1 MSIRRVVPA
10 GPQEAWRAAVVAPE
24 PEDES
29 SDVVVEAA
37 SSPSEAGTARMTP
50 EERITALTDGLHKI
64 LETAVE
70 SPSHWQVLLDASAT
84 LWRYSG
90 GNVALLMMQMAQ
102 RGTEEPTLVAGY
114 KEWARHGRT
123 VLRGEHA
130 LWVIAPR
137 TARVQ
142 QVTLPDGTRQR
153 IPAGEHLPHG
163 AAVDVGKKTVIT
175 GWRGQAVFD
184 VSQTQGTPLLVPR
197 GANGPGVDAA
207 ELWRSLETV
216 ANSHGFDVHVSDA
229 QYGLTSGFTDFA
241 EHRVQ
246 IGAWLSPEERSAVL
260 AHELGHV
267 LLHGPDDDI
276 GWLYGSSSDH
286 RGLAEVEAESVAY
299 TVLRAHGIDRGPQ
312 SASYLAGW
320 ADAVIEAE
328 NDAMAHDAGSKL
340 PASRADIAKS
350 VLGRVTAASKGILEI
365 THPPG
370 FGGKISAVDAD
381 PRLNPTASYVGSEQP
396 VRSDGP
402 VMAGR
407 EVHGNYLS
415 GGRVPLALERTAQ

>member
-1 MSIRRVVPA
+1 MGIRRVVPA
-10 GPQEAWRAAVVAPE
+10 GNREARRAAVVAPE
-24 PEDES
+24 AEDVS
-29 SDVVVEAA
+29 SDVAA
-37 SSPSEAGTARMTP
+37 NAAFSASERGDARMTP
-50 EERITALTDGLHKI
+50 EERIAALTDGLHKF
-64 LETAVE
+64 LEQAVE
-70 SPSHWQVLLDASAT
+70 SPSHWQVLLDGSAT

-123 VLRGEHA
+123 VSRGEHA

-153 IPAGEHLPHG
+153 VPAGDQLPHG
-163 AAVDVGKKTVIT
+163 AVDDGKKTVIT

-197 GANGPGVDAA
+197 GGTAADVDAS
-207 ELWRSLETV
+207 ELWRSL
-216 ANSHGFDVHVSDA
+216 AAAASRHGFDVDVTDA

-241 EHRVQ
+241 GHRVQ
-246 IGAWLSPEERSAVL
+246 VGAWLGPEERTAVL

-267 LLHGPDDDI
+267 LLHGPDDEI
-276 GWLYGSSSDH
+276 GRLYGSSADH

-312 SASYLAGW
+312 SATYLAGW

-328 NDAMAHDAGSKL
+328 SDAMAHDAGSGL
-340 PASRADIAKS
+340 PESRADIAKS
-350 VLGRVTAASKGILEI
+350 VLGRVTAANKGILEI

-381 PRLNPTASYVGSEQP
+381 PRVNPGASYMGVERP
-396 VRSDGP
+396 ARSGDGP
-402 VMAGR
+402 VMAG
-407 EVHGNYLS
+407 
-415 GGRVPLALERTAQ
+415 P

>member
-1 MSIRRVVPA
+1 M
-10 GPQEAWRAAVVAPE
+10 APE
-24 PEDES
+24 SEDVS
-29 SDVVVEAA
+29 SGVAA
-37 SSPSEAGTARMTP
+37 GAAPDRSASGNSRMTP
-50 EERITALTDGLHKI
+50 EERISALTDGLHQI
-64 LETAVE
+64 LEKAVG
-70 SPSHWQVLLDASAT
+70 SPSQWRVLLDASAT

-137 TARVQ
+137 TARLQ

-153 IPAGEHLPHG
+153 IPAGEHVPHG
-163 AAVDVGKKTVIT
+163 AVDDGKKTVIT

-197 GANGPGVDAA
+197 GGAESVLDVAGLCGSLAA
-207 ELWRSLETV
+207 V
-216 ANSHGFDVHVSDA
+216 AGSHGFNVDVTDA
-229 QYGLTSGFTDFA
+229 QYGLTSGFTDFT
-241 EHRVQ
+241 HRRVQ
-246 IGAWLSPEERSAVL
+246 VGAWLSPEERAAVL

-267 LLHGPDDDI
+267 LLHGPDDAV
-276 GWLYGSSSDH
+276 GRLYGSSADH

-299 TVLRAHGIDRGPQ
+299 TVLKAHGIDRGPQ
-312 SASYLAGW
+312 SATYLAGW
-320 ADAVIEAE
+320 ADAVI
-328 NDAMAHDAGSKL
+328 DAQQDAKVRGGGSKL
-340 PASRADIAKS
+340 PLSRADIAKS

-370 FGGKISAVDAD
+370 SGGKFTAANAD
-381 PRLNPTASYVGSEQP
+381 PRLSPAASYAGMEQP
-396 VRSDGP
+396 LRSVDGP
-402 VMAGR
+402 VMAG
-407 EVHGNYLS
+407 
-415 GGRVPLALERTAQ
+415 P

>member
-1 MSIRRVVPA
+1 M
-10 GPQEAWRAAVVAPE
+10 APE
-24 PEDES
+24 LEGVS
-29 SDVVVEAA
+29 SGVATVATPG
-37 SSPSEAGTARMTP
+37 PSESANPRMTP
-50 EERITALTDGLHKI
+50 EERISALTEGLHQI
-64 LETAVE
+64 LEKAVE

-123 VLRGEHA
+123 VVRGEHA

-142 QVTLPDGTRQR
+142 QVALPDGTRQR
-153 IPAGEHLPHG
+153 IPAGEHVPHG
-163 AAVDVGKKTVIT
+163 AVEDGKKTVIT
-175 GWRGQAVFD
+175 GWHGQAVFD

-197 GANGPGVDAA
+197 GGAESVVGAA
-207 ELWRSLETV
+207 DLWGSLTTV
-216 ANSHGFDVHVSDA
+216 AGRHGFNVDVTDA
-229 QYGLTSGFTDFA
+229 QYGLTSGFTDFSD
-241 EHRVQ
+241 HRVQ
-246 IGAWLSPEERSAVL
+246 VGAWLSSEERMAVL

-267 LLHGPDDDI
+267 LLHGPDDAV
-276 GWLYGSSSDH
+276 GRLYGSSADH

-299 TVLRAHGIDRGPQ
+299 TVLKAHGIDRGPQ

-328 NDAMAHDAGSKL
+328 KDAMAHDRNRKL

-370 FGGKISAVDAD
+370 FGGKVNSFDAD
-381 PRLNPTASYVGSEQP
+381 PRLSPAAAYAGVEQP
-396 VRSDGP
+396 LRSADGP
-402 VMAGR
+402 VMAG
-407 EVHGNYLS
+407 
-415 GGRVPLALERTAQ
+415 P

>member
-1 MSIRRVVPA
+1 MAPKLEDAWSAATADFPA
-10 GPQEAWRAAVVAPE
+10 DAKE
-24 PEDES
+24 P
-29 SDVVVEAA
+29 
-37 SSPSEAGTARMTP
+37 GTTRMTP
-50 EERITALTDGLHKI
+50 EERISTLTEGLHKI
-64 LETAVE
+64 LEKAVE
-70 SPSHWQVLLDASAT
+70 SPSHWQVLLDASST

-123 VLRGEHA
+123 VTRGEHA

-142 QVTLPDGTRQR
+142 QVTLPDGSRQR
-153 IPAGEHLPHG
+153 VPVDAQLPHG
-163 AAVDVGKKTVIT
+163 AVDDGKKTVIT

-197 GANGPGVDAA
+197 GLGSGVDAA

-216 ANSHGFDVHVSDA
+216 ARRHGFNVDVTAA
-229 QYGLTSGFTDFA
+229 QYALTSGFTDFA

-246 IGAWLSPEERSAVL
+246 VGAWLSPEERTAVL

-267 LLHGPDDDI
+267 LLDGPDDRL
-276 GWLYGSSSDH
+276 GRLYGSSADH

-299 TVLRAHGIDRGPQ
+299 TVLKAHGIDRGPQ
-312 SASYLAGW
+312 SATYLAGW
-320 ADAVIEAE
+320 ADAVLDAE
-328 NDAMAHDAGSKL
+328 KDAVSQEAGSKL
-340 PASRADIAKS
+340 PGSRVDIAKS

-370 FGGKISAVDAD
+370 FGGKITAVEAD
-381 PRLNPTASYVGSEQP
+381 PRLDPTATYVGMGRPAST
-396 VRSDGP
+396 DGP
-402 VMAGR
+402 VMAG
-407 EVHGNYLS
+407 
-415 GGRVPLALERTAQ
+415 P

>member
-1 MSIRRVVPA
+1 M
-10 GPQEAWRAAVVAPE
+10 APE
-24 PEDES
+24 AEDVAN
-29 SDVVVEAA
+29 DVATAA
-37 SSPSEAGTARMTP
+37 APALAGTSSARMTP
-50 EERITALTDGLHKI
+50 EERIAALTDGLHAI
-64 LETAVE
+64 LEHAVE
-70 SPSHWQVLLDASAT
+70 SPSRWQMLLDASAT

-114 KEWARHGRT
+114 KEWERHGRA

-137 TARVQ
+137 TSRVQ

-153 IPAGEHLPHG
+153 IPLGEKLPRG
-163 AAVDVGKKTVIT
+163 AVDDGKKTIIT

-184 VSQTQGTPLLVPR
+184 VCQTQGTPLLVPR
-197 GANGPGVDAA
+197 AMDGPGPDTA
-207 ELWRSLETV
+207 ELWQSLADV
-216 ANSHGFDVHVSDA
+216 AGMHGFSVDVTDA
-229 QYGLTSGFTDFA
+229 QYGLTSGFTDFSK
-241 EHRVQ
+241 HRVQ
-246 IGAWLSPEERSAVL
+246 VGAWLPPEERPAVL

-267 LLHGPDDDI
+267 LLHGPDDEV
-276 GWLYGSSSDH
+276 GRLYGSSADH

-328 NDAMAHDAGSKL
+328 NDAVDHDGGGRL
-340 PASRADIAKS
+340 PSSRADIAKS

-370 FGGKISAVDAD
+370 FGGKISAADAD
-381 PRLNPTASYVGSEQP
+381 PRMDPSAASYVGPEGP
-396 VRSDGP
+396 VRSADGP
-402 VMAGR
+402 MMAG
-407 EVHGNYLS
+407 
-415 GGRVPLALERTAQ
+415 P

>member
-1 MSIRRVVPA
+1 MAPKPEDAWSAVTADVPA
-10 GPQEAWRAAVVAPE
+10 DVK
-24 PEDES
+24 ES
-29 SDVVVEAA
+29 GA
-37 SSPSEAGTARMTP
+37 TRMTP
-50 EERITALTDGLHKI
+50 EERISTLTEGLHRI
-64 LETAVE
+64 LEKAVE
-70 SPSHWQVLLDASAT
+70 SPSHWQVLLDASST

-123 VLRGEHA
+123 VTKGEHA

-142 QVTLPDGTRQR
+142 QVALPDGSRQR
-153 IPAGEHLPHG
+153 IPTDGQLPRG
-163 AAVDVGKKTVIT
+163 AIDEGKKTVIT

-197 GANGPGVDAA
+197 GLGSGAGAA
-207 ELWRSLETV
+207 ELWGSLEAV
-216 ANSHGFDVHVSDA
+216 ARSHGFNVDVTDA

-246 IGAWLSPEERSAVL
+246 VGAWLSSEERTAVL

-267 LLHGPDDDI
+267 LLHGPDDRL
-276 GWLYGSSSDH
+276 GRLYGSSADH

-299 TVLRAHGIDRGPQ
+299 TVLKAHGIDRGPQ
-312 SASYLAGW
+312 SATYLAGW
-320 ADAVIEAE
+320 ADAVLDAE
-328 NDAMAHDAGSKL
+328 KDAISQETGSKL
-340 PASRADIAKS
+340 PGSRVDIAKS

-370 FGGKISAVDAD
+370 FGGKVTAVEVD
-381 PRLNPTASYVGSEQP
+381 PRLDPTATYVGMGGLMP
-396 VRSDGP
+396 TDGP
-402 VMAGR
+402 VMAG
-407 EVHGNYLS
+407 
-415 GGRVPLALERTAQ
+415 P

>member
-1 MSIRRVVPA
+1 
-10 GPQEAWRAAVVAPE
+10 
-24 PEDES
+24 
-29 SDVVVEAA
+29 
-37 SSPSEAGTARMTP
+37 MTP
-50 EERITALTDGLHKI
+50 EERIAALTDGLHRI
-64 LETAVE
+64 LEKAVE

-114 KEWARHGRT
+114 KEWVRHGRT
-123 VLRGEHA
+123 VLRGERA

-153 IPAGEHLPHG
+153 VAAGDQLPRG
-163 AAVDVGKKTVIT
+163 AVDDGKKTVIT

-184 VSQTQGTPLLVPR
+184 VSQTQGTPLLVPSR
-197 GANGPGVDAA
+197 GAAAGVDAG
-207 ELWRSLETV
+207 ELWGSLAAV
-216 ANSHGFDVHVSDA
+216 AGRHGFDVDLTDA

-241 EHRVQ
+241 GHRVQ
-246 IGAWLSPEERSAVL
+246 VGAWLGLEERAAVL

-267 LLHGPDDDI
+267 LLHGADDEI
-276 GWLYGSSSDH
+276 GRLYGSSADH

-312 SASYLAGW
+312 SATYLAGW

-328 NDAMAHDAGSKL
+328 NDAMAHDVGSKL
-340 PASRADIAKS
+340 PGSRADIAKS

-381 PRLNPTASYVGSEQP
+381 PRVNPAASYMGMERP
-396 VRSDGP
+396 VRSVDGP
-402 VMAGR
+402 VMAG
-407 EVHGNYLS
+407 
-415 GGRVPLALERTAQ
+415 P

>member
-1 MSIRRVVPA
+1 
-10 GPQEAWRAAVVAPE
+10 
-24 PEDES
+24 
-29 SDVVVEAA
+29 
-37 SSPSEAGTARMTP
+37 MTP
-50 EERITALTDGLHKI
+50 EERISALTDGLHKI
-64 LETAVE
+64 LEKAVE

-102 RGTEEPTLVAGY
+102 RGTDEPTLVAGY

-123 VLRGEHA
+123 VMRGEHA

-137 TARVQ
+137 TARLQ

-153 IPAGEHLPHG
+153 IPAGEHVPHG
-163 AAVDVGKKTVIT
+163 AVDDGKKTVIT

-197 GANGPGVDAA
+197 AGAGSSVYTA
-207 ELWRSLETV
+207 ELWGNLAAV
-216 ANSHGFDVHVSDA
+216 ASSHGFNVHVTDA
-229 QYGLTSGFTDFA
+229 QYGLTSGFTDFSQ
-241 EHRVQ
+241 HRVQ
-246 IGAWLSPEERSAVL
+246 VGAWLGPEERAAVL

-267 LLHGPDDDI
+267 LLHGPDDAV
-276 GWLYGSSSDH
+276 GRLYGSSADH

-299 TVLRAHGIDRGPQ
+299 TVLKAHGIDRGPQ

-320 ADAVIEAE
+320 ADAVLEAE
-328 NDAMAHDAGSKL
+328 KDATTHDGGGKL

-365 THPPG
+365 TRPPG
-370 FGGKISAVDAD
+370 FGGKITAVDAD
-381 PRLNPTASYVGSEQP
+381 PRLNASAAYVGMVQP
-396 VRSDGP
+396 VRSADGP
-402 VMAGR
+402 AIAG
-407 EVHGNYLS
+407 
-415 GGRVPLALERTAQ
+415 P

>member
-1 MSIRRVVPA
+1 MGIRRVVPA
-10 GPQEAWRAAVVAPE
+10 GTREAWRAAVVAPE
-24 PEDES
+24 REDLS
-29 SDVVVEAA
+29 SDVAEAVA
-37 SSPSEAGTARMTP
+37 SSASESGDARMTP
-50 EERITALTDGLHKI
+50 EERIMTLTNGLHQL
-64 LETAVE
+64 LESAVE
-70 SPSHWQVLLDASAT
+70 SPSHWQVLLNASAT

-102 RGTEEPTLVAGY
+102 RGTEAPTLVAGY

-142 QVTLPDGTRQR
+142 QRTLPDGTRQR
-153 IPAGEHLPHG
+153 IPAGEQLPNS
-163 AAVDVGKKTVIT
+163 AVDEGKKTVIT

-197 GANGPGVDAA
+197 GGTGAIADAA
-207 ELWRSLETV
+207 ELWRSLAAV
-216 ANSHGFDVHVSDA
+216 AGSHGFDVDVTDSQH
-229 QYGLTSGFTDFA
+229 GLSSGFTDFA
-241 EHRVQ
+241 VHRVQ
-246 IGAWLSPEERSAVL
+246 VGAWLSPEERTAVL

-267 LLHGPDDDI
+267 LLHGPEDEV
-276 GWLYGSSSDH
+276 GRLYGSSADH

-312 SASYLAGW
+312 SATYLAGW

-328 NDAMAHDAGSKL
+328 NDALAHGAGTRL

-365 THPPG
+365 TDPAG
-370 FGGKISAVDAD
+370 FGGKLAAVDAAL
-381 PRLNPTASYVGSEQP
+381 RANPAATYVGLNYPDSS
-396 VRSDGP
+396 VDGP
-402 VMAGR
+402 VMAG
-407 EVHGNYLS
+407 
-415 GGRVPLALERTAQ
+415 P

>member
-1 MSIRRVVPA
+1 MAP
-10 GPQEAWRAAVVAPE
+10 EAEDDSVNVVAV
-24 PEDES
+24 DALS
-29 SDVVVEAA
+29 ASDRGKE
-37 SSPSEAGTARMTP
+37 RMTP
-50 EERITALTDGLHKI
+50 EARIAALTDGLHKI
-64 LETAVE
+64 LEKAVE

-123 VLRGEHA
+123 VSRGERA

-142 QVTLPDGTRQR
+142 RSTFLDGTRQR
-153 IPAGEHLPHG
+153 IPAGDQLLHG
-163 AAVDVGKKTVIT
+163 AADDGEKTVIT

-184 VSQTQGTPLLVPR
+184 VSQTHGTPLLVPR
-197 GANGPGVDAA
+197 GGAAGGVDAG
-207 ELWRSLETV
+207 ELWLSLATV
-216 ANSHGFDVHVSDA
+216 ASRHGFDVDVTDA
-229 QYGLTSGFTDFA
+229 QYGLTSGITDFA
-241 EHRVQ
+241 GHRVQ
-246 IGAWLSPEERSAVL
+246 VGAWLGLEERTAVL

-267 LLHGPDDDI
+267 LLHGQDDEI
-276 GWLYGSSSDH
+276 GRLYGSSADH

-312 SASYLAGW
+312 SATYLAGW

-328 NDAMAHDAGSKL
+328 NDAMAHDPGGEL
-340 PASRADIAKS
+340 PGSRADIAKS

-370 FGGKISAVDAD
+370 FGGKISAADANT
-381 PRLNPTASYVGSEQP
+381 RVNRAASYMGVQRPG
-396 VRSDGP
+396 RSVDGP
-402 VMAGR
+402 VMAG
-407 EVHGNYLS
+407 
-415 GGRVPLALERTAQ
+415 P

>member
-1 MSIRRVVPA
+1 MAPVSEDVSS
-10 GPQEAWRAAVVAPE
+10 AVASAVAPG
-24 PEDES
+24 PGKS
-29 SDVVVEAA
+29 GN
-37 SSPSEAGTARMTP
+37 PRMTP
-50 EERITALTDGLHKI
+50 EERISALTDGLHKI
-64 LETAVE
+64 LEKAVE

-102 RGTEEPTLVAGY
+102 RGTDEPTLVAGY

-123 VLRGEHA
+123 VMRGEHA

-137 TARVQ
+137 TARLQ

-153 IPAGEHLPHG
+153 IPAGEHVPHG
-163 AAVDVGKKTVIT
+163 AVDDGKKTVIT

-197 GANGPGVDAA
+197 GGAESLLDVA
-207 ELWRSLETV
+207 ELWGSLTTV
-216 ANSHGFDVHVSDA
+216 AGRHGFDVEVTDA
-229 QYGLTSGFTDFA
+229 QYGLTSGFTDFT
-241 EHRVQ
+241 HRRVQ
-246 IGAWLSPEERSAVL
+246 VGAWLSPEERAAVL

-267 LLHGPDDDI
+267 LLHGPDDAV
-276 GWLYGSSSDH
+276 GRLYGSSADH

-299 TVLRAHGIDRGPQ
+299 TVLKAHGIDRGHQ
-312 SASYLAGW
+312 SATYLAGW
-320 ADAVIEAE
+320 ADAVVDAE
-328 NDAMAHDAGSKL
+328 KDAMAHDADRRL

-370 FGGKISAVDAD
+370 FGGKITSADAAD
-381 PRLNPTASYVGSEQP
+381 PRLSPTASYAGVEQP
-396 VRSDGP
+396 LRSIDGP
-402 VMAGR
+402 VMAG
-407 EVHGNYLS
+407 
-415 GGRVPLALERTAQ
+415 P